1 MLRIH
6 FLQVWFN
13 LPDPAVEDALYDS
26 VVMRSFVGINL
37 GVEGAPDET
46 TVCKVSHF
54 LERNKLGKVL
64 LTAKGKQWYFG
75 IKTHIGVDRQT

>member
-26 VVMRSFVGINL
+26 VETRSYGGINRAD
-37 GVEGAPDET
+37 EASPDEKT
-46 TVCKVSHF
+46 PQRMSNS